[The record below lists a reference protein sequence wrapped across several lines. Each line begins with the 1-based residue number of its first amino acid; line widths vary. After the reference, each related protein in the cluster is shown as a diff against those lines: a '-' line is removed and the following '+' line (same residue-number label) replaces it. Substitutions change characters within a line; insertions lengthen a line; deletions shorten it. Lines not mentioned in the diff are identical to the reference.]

1 MVFGPDERAQST
13 LVGFILLFG
22 ILVIAFSSYQAVVVP
37 NQNAEVEFNHF
48 QDVQDDF
55 SEFRSA
61 VINSVGE
68 DDDRSVSFKLGA
80 EYPARLIAL
89 NPPPISGQLET
100 TPARPVTIES
110 GGDDRTADVC
120 GTDDATSRSL
130 VYTPNYNEFRSPEA
144 TSYENTFVSR
154 EFTDG
159 NVYDTQRLVQERDGS
174 PDRIDL
180 LLLNGSVSRSSQDSY
195 SVEINSSG
203 RGSAEIEDPVVTIPS
218 RFDADTWEN
227 EILIDVD
234 NINAITQPEPG
245 LIEIEFDPG
254 TYRLS
259 CAVAGLDSAPEF
271 EPPDTGGDG
280 DGTGDINPDAPG
292 DIRLNGVR
300 TLNQGQDEVEV
311 AFQNLAESDTAIT
324 DARINFYQTTGGQT
338 PRNAVIS
345 ADQGGDSGT
354 LVIGRN
360 FDPVDPEIT
369 LASDAEST
377 VWFNF
382 DRGVNPNDWFVL
394 TLQFDN
400 GEPGQYFISLRDS
413 NGGDLNEGDN
423 NGVQEGNSLIV
434 DDGNNEEPPTAV
446 DVEDDG
452 DFAAARFSLVNT
464 DEAEKVTEIISLS
477 FEADVDRIEQQNN
490 AEEPYN
496 RAVTVVGENSNA
508 EITDESINP
517 SVRYT
522 FDGVADIEAD
532 DGTATVYMNKFQEEP
547 GNSGNIKPVD
557 MDGETITITVEY
569 RQGGEQFEQTFDMT
583 LSQTENIG

>member
-1 MVFGPDERAQST
+1 MIFRPDERAQST
-13 LVGFILLFG
+13 LVGFIVLFG

-48 QDVQDDF
+48 QDIQDDF

-68 DDDRSVSFKLGA
+68 DDDRSVSFKLG
-80 EYPARLIAL
+80 EQYPARLIAL
-89 NPPPISGQLET
+89 NPPPISGQLAT
-100 TPARPVTIES
+100 TPARPVTVES

-130 VYTPNYNEFRSPEA
+130 VYRPNYNEFRSPEA
-144 TSYENTFVSR
+144 VSYENTFVSR

-159 NVYDTQRLVQERDGS
+159 SVYDAQRLVRERDGS

-180 LLLNGSVSRSSQDSY
+180 LLLNGSVSRASQDSY

-203 RGSAEIEDPVVTIPS
+203 RGSAEVEDPVVTIPS

-227 EILIDVD
+227 EILSDVN

-254 TYRLS
+254 TYRVS

-280 DGTGDINPDAPG
+280 DGTSDINPDAPG
-292 DIRLNGVR
+292 DIRLNGIR

-338 PRNAVIS
+338 PQNAVIS
-345 ADQGGDSGT
+345 ANQGGDSGT

-360 FDPVDPEIT
+360 FEPVDPEIT
-369 LASDAEST
+369 LAGDSEST
-377 VWFNF
+377 VWLKFN
-382 DRGVNPNDWFVL
+382 RGVNPNDWFVL

-400 GEPGQYFISLRDS
+400 GESGQYFISL
-413 NGGDLNEGDN
+413 GDK
-423 NGVQEGNSLIV
+423 
-434 DDGNNEEPPTAV
+434 
-446 DVEDDG
+446 
-452 DFAAARFSLVNT
+452 T
-464 DEAEKVTEIISLS
+464 D
-477 FEADVDRIEQQNN
+477 
-490 AEEPYN
+490 
-496 RAVTVVGENSNA
+496 
-508 EITDESINP
+508 
-517 SVRYT
+517 
-522 FDGVADIEAD
+522 
-532 DGTATVYMNKFQEEP
+532 
-547 GNSGNIKPVD
+547 
-557 MDGETITITVEY
+557 
-569 RQGGEQFEQTFDMT
+569 
-583 LSQTENIG
+583 